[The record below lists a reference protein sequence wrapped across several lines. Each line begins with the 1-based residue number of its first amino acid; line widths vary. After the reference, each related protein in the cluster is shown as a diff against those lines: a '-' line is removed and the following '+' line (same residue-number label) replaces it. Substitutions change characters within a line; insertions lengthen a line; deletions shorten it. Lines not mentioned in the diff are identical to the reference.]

1 MFTRLATYSGRASI
15 ALGALVAVA
24 SVHAG
29 SPLQDQ
35 RPRFRADVDVVR
47 IDVIATDESGDFLDD
62 LRIDEFIL
70 YEDGALRELIDLQLV
85 DLRVDAGAAGA
96 TPGPDASVAVSPQAE
111 VVAPDVPHAG
121 SVPGP
126 SNLGAM
132 IFFIEV
138 PRLGRGARRRFAD
151 AWTELAAATETYGA
165 PKAVYV
171 LDEYYILR
179 QVMPMSAEPGAMRR
193 AGPEIERLLV
203 PVGTGVFA
211 QTGDVE
217 DWEAVRTIADGA
229 DALHTINVLIALTAS
244 SSFREGRKSIIWV
257 SSGIAATAGYMIL
270 PRAIEQLEKLTRA
283 ANSANTSIYALDPT
297 LVTERYLERRSSD
310 ISKRIGPA
318 DDFLNDPFDS
328 RVERFNALRDSL
340 RVTARS
346 TGGIAYPFTT
356 RVGEALEE
364 IRKDVERYYLLTYAR
379 GPERDGDYRKVK
391 VETTRP
397 GVTIRARAGYTD
409 YSPAQLAL
417 LRASSDLVLPEISDT
432 PKLPF
437 AAYGSWADDG
447 SPRLQL
453 ALDLGSWVEGEFDSE
468 TDREFQLALSAVDTS
483 GRIVDESYELVT
495 WRAALDVGPRPSVYV
510 HDWPLGYGSFDV
522 RVALTDRA
530 TLRAAAGRKSVHF
543 PDPGNGWRVS
553 QPILLAP
560 GAGGLPEA
568 VVDPEHHEGPLLG
581 VYFESW
587 SDAEPQVNAL
597 LDGDVRRVLPVS
609 VQKMSDG
616 RFSVMVSLMLLDGGS
631 QGVIRIEVVNP
642 ATEESRL
649 LEIETAGNE
658 RAP

>member
-1 MFTRLATYSGRASI
+1 MI
-15 ALGALVAVA
+15 
-24 SVHAG
+24 
-29 SPLQDQ
+29 
-35 RPRFRADVDVVR
+35 
-47 IDVIATDESGDFLDD
+47 
-62 LRIDEFIL
+62 
-70 YEDGALRELIDLQLV
+70 
-85 DLRVDAGAAGA
+85 
-96 TPGPDASVAVSPQAE
+96 
-111 VVAPDVPHAG
+111 VP
-121 SVPGP
+121 
-126 SNLGAM
+126 
-132 IFFIEV
+132 
-138 PRLGRGARRRFAD
+138 
-151 AWTELAAATETYGA
+151 
-165 PKAVYV
+165 
-171 LDEYYILR
+171 
-179 QVMPMSAEPGAMRR
+179 
-193 AGPEIERLLV
+193 
-203 PVGTGVFA
+203 
-211 QTGDVE
+211 
-217 DWEAVRTIADGA
+217 EAV
-229 DALHTINVLIALTAS
+229 
-244 SSFREGRKSIIWV
+244 
-257 SSGIAATAGYMIL
+257 
-270 PRAIEQLEKLTRA
+270 EQLEELTRA

-297 LVTERYLERRSSD
+297 LVTEGYRRRRSSD
-310 ISKRIGPA
+310 IRRRIGPA

-356 RVGEALEE
+356 RVGAALEE

-379 GPERDGDYRKVK
+379 GPERDGSYRKVK

-409 YSPAQLAL
+409 YSPEQLAL

-432 PKLPF
+432 PELPF

-447 SPRLQL
+447 RPRLQL

-495 WRAALDVGPRPSVYV
+495 WRVALDAGPRPSVYV

-530 TLRAAAGRKSVHF
+530 TLRAAAGRKSVQF
-543 PDPGNGWRVS
+543 ADPGNGWRVS

-568 VVDPEHHEGPLLG
+568 VVDPEHRERPLLG

-649 LEIETAGNE
+649 LEVETAGALSQTRN
-658 RAP
+658 RSFVSRHRPLALQ